1 MCYARRQRSSWA
13 RIKLSSKLYLNLSV
27 KTLFVELVWL
37 FILCWVCLKSVIDLR
52 FLFQRNFEILNHKLC
67 LYFNLLLFNCQWSA
81 ADSSALSRVLRDLII
96 IPHPWPFVKRFL
108 KSFLSFF
115 QELFSTAFQPERKC
129 LSIIPHSLAFV
140 KRFFKS
146 FFKNFFNRFS
156 AGAEVPKY
164 YITSSRVCQ
173 EVFQKFF
180 QLFSWFFSRP
190 SLAVARSLTA
200 CIL

>member
-81 ADSSALSRVLRDLII
+81 RTFRSLQSRFARLDYYTTSLTVCQEV
-96 IPHPWPFVKRFL
+96 FEKF
-108 KSFLSFF
+108 FEFF

-129 LSIIPHSLAFV
+129 PSIISHPLAFV

-146 FFKNFFNRFS
+146 FFNFF
-156 AGAEVPKY
+156 
-164 YITSSRVCQ
+164 RVSFLR
-173 EVFQKFF
+173 VA
-180 QLFSWFFSRP
+180 
-190 SLAVARSLTA
+190 LAVTRSWTA

>member
-81 ADSSALSRVLRDLII
+81 RTFRSLFQCRVLRSLTII
-96 IPHPWPFVKRFL
+96 SHRFRFVKG
-108 KSFLSFF
+108 
-115 QELFSTAFQPERKC
+115 
-129 LSIIPHSLAFV
+129 
-140 KRFFKS
+140 FFKS
-146 FFKNFFNRFS
+146 FLKTFFNRFS
-156 AGAEVPKY
+156 AGAEVPEY
-164 YITSSRVCQ
+164 YITSSRVSQ
-173 EVFQKFF
+173 EVCQKFF
-180 QLFSWFFSRP
+180 QLFSWFFSVLF
-190 SLAVARSLTA
+190 SEVLASLTA